1 MRYFKDKE
9 FNCHVL
15 QLSSWKFTAHL
26 RHMATFPRTVLSSS
40 ICLPFACGKYI
51 TTRFAFKVS
60 RPTFRPT
67 RFNCKDMVVVY
78 SLVAFWANS
87 YKVFKAMVGWVN
99 CIYSPVF
106 SVFMMNMKPLCRTT
120 IYALATVSHYHFIP
134 YIIRQTTCEIA
145 NRFTQKTTFSKPES
159 GWVSFFSIRHFFSCF
174 FTKCF
179 HMRLL
184 YVVYNSTMAQV
195 V

>member
-9 FNCHVL
+9 FKHHVL
-15 QLSSWKFTAHL
+15 QPSSWKFTAYL
-26 RHMATFPRTVLSSS
+26 RHMATFPRTVLSSPV
-40 ICLPFACGKYI
+40 CLPFTCGKYI

-67 RFNCKDMVVVY
+67 HFKPKEMVVMY
-78 SLVAFWANS
+78 SFMAFWANS
-87 YKVFKAMVGWVN
+87 YKVFKSMVRWVN
-99 CIYSPVF
+99 CIYSPIS
-106 SVFMMNMKPLCRTT
+106 SVFVMHMKPLRRTT
-120 IYALATVSHYHFIP
+120 IYALATVSHCHLIP

-145 NRFTQKTTFSKPES
+145 NRFTQKITFSKPES
-159 GWVSFFSIRHFFSCF
+159 GWVSFFSVRHFFSCF

-195 V
+195 I